1 MTKRPIWN
9 DDIGFDATIAPEGEE
24 KPLSDHEIKWLMKM
38 SKKKPKEKKRA
49 TAIPRGSL
57 R

>member
-1 MTKRPIWN
+1 MSAKRPIWN
-9 DDIGFDATIAPEGEE
+9 DDVGFDISAPGFEE